1 METTKGSAFLTL
13 LAVALAMSTGC
24 SHDNNDP
31 MNPPAAATITV
42 SGKNL
47 VLPGGQSFVLRGI
60 NYPIIDEGLATLGTP
75 ARYKFKIDEAA
86 KTGANAIRIQWY
98 TNGTHWLDDAG
109 EGGAPGTVDGLLNNG
124 TLSNII
130 GYCYEKGMI
139 PILVVQNTV
148 CKSDWNYFNTVA
160 LPWWK
165 KPAVIDLINKHKK
178 YLIANIACEFGEVE
192 WAADPVAAK
201 GVFKSN
207 YIQAVQQLRNA
218 GITIPLMID
227 APDCGTSSSALTAV
241 AKDIL
246 NADPSKNIIFSVH
259 TYWANYANTA
269 AAVKTK
275 LDEINNTG
283 TCFVFGEV
291 GNWQDGNVC
300 CVYDISNLY
309 RIVLGEAC
317 NRGIGW
323 LAWGYTQD
331 CCKPREMTTN
341 GEYSTLTPYGND
353 IVNNTTYGLRS
364 TGSCAA
370 QPLPR

>member
-1 METTKGSAFLTL
+1 MKTLFLTL
-13 LAVALAMSTGC
+13 LAVALAMGAGC

-31 MNPPAAATITV
+31 VNPPDTAATITV

-47 VLPGGQSFVLRGI
+47 VLPGGQSLILRGV
-60 NYPIIDEGLATLGTP
+60 NYPIIDEGLPTLGSP
-75 ARYKFKIDEAA
+75 ARYRFKIDEAA

-98 TNGTHWLDDAG
+98 TNGTHWLDDAE
-109 EGGAPGTVDGLLNNG
+109 EGPPGTVDGLLNNG

-148 CKSDWNYFNTVA
+148 CNDDWNYFNTVA
-160 LPWWK
+160 LPWWQ

-178 YLIANIACEFGEVE
+178 YLVANIACEFGSVE
-192 WAADPVAAK
+192 GAADPVAAK
-201 GVFKSN
+201 GTFKSN
-207 YIQAVQQLRNA
+207 YIRAVQQLRSA

-227 APDCGTSSSALTAV
+227 APDCGASSSALAAV

-246 NADPSKNIIFSVH
+246 NADPNKNIIFSAH
-259 TYWANYANTA
+259 TYWADYANTA
-269 AAVKTK
+269 AAVKAK
-275 LDEINNTG
+275 LDEISNTG

-309 RIVLGEAC
+309 RIVLQEAC
-317 NRGIGW
+317 GRGIGW
-323 LAWGYTQD
+323 LAWTYTQD

-341 GEYSTLTPYGND
+341 GEFSTLTAYGND
-353 IVNNTTYGLRS
+353 IINNAAYGLKS
-364 TGSCAA
+364 GGSCAA